1 MPSWVPNSGDVVWL
15 EFDPQAG
22 REQAGLRPAVVL
34 SPKNYNSKAGLMICC
49 PVTTKIKGYPFEVAL
64 DGTPKSVVLS
74 DQVRSLDWRRR
85 RAKLKGK
92 VSEIELETIRQRVRL
107 LVG

>member
-22 REQAGLRPAVVL
+22 REQAGLRPAIVL
-34 SPKNYNSKAGLMICC
+34 SPRNYNSKAGLMICC

>member
-34 SPKNYNSKAGLMICC
+34 SPKNYNSKAGLMICF